1 MGTRENEEVD
11 ALVTEILADYDK
23 GRDIDKTDFYDRPE
37 REEVRKITDSLLKI
51 MYPGYYRDRTIKSYN
66 AYGNLTVLIEDVLY
80 NLSKQILCKMQNNP
94 PDKAGKPRP
103 MTTGGCTFSRKFCVK
118 CGSV

>member
-51 MYPGYYRDRTIKSYN
+51 MYPGYYRDRTFKSYN
-66 AYGNLTVLIEDVLY
+66 AYGNLTESPCRHRHRSHLRRGPGRL
-80 NLSKQILCKMQNNP
+80 Q
-94 PDKAGKPRP
+94 
-103 MTTGGCTFSRKFCVK
+103 
-118 CGSV
+118 